1 MTVTTMPTTVTI
13 LVRVLQVPELPDV
26 SGCKPYEKEFDAGSC
41 LYAAAR
47 MRQVQRITIAT
58 LIAQRNCANTT
69 TSSRAYTPP

>member
-26 SGCKPYEKEFDAGSC
+26 SGCKPYWKEFDAGSL

-47 MRQVQRITIAT
+47 IAT
-58 LIAQRNCANTT
+58 GPANHHCHFN
-69 TSSRAYTPP
+69 SSEKLRQHNHEQ